1 MFVGPIWS
9 QESRLEMVS
18 SVFSTP
24 FPYQN
29 LETQA
34 ASKPA
39 ESLSCLSTA
48 LPLDWDQCQD
58 WVVLPKIAAVL
69 MA

>member
-1 MFVGPIWS
+1 M
-9 QESRLEMVS
+9 
-18 SVFSTP
+18 P